1 MGTQDEMVNWKE
13 EYENCSD
20 KLKQLE
26 VLSKDGRLPFY
37 SPVKHFCHKIVNF
50 FPYLSV

>member
-26 VLSKDGRLPFY
+26 VLSKDGRLPFN
-37 SPVKHFCHKIVNF
+37 SPVKHF
-50 FPYLSV
+50 LA